1 VCNYCGCR
9 EIRTV
14 GRFMSEHEDLIN
26 LTGELYRA
34 RDNGDA
40 AAVTAVLAR
49 VDGLLHSHTHA
60 EEHGLFTVLRRNSEF
75 TEHVDTLCHE
85 HTGLEAMAEEIRR
98 GDLDVIDEFV
108 YALREHMDK
117 EDNGLFPAAAIE
129 LEGPDWEEVVDLT
142 EQADEASGAL
152 RR

>member
-1 VCNYCGCR
+1 MCNYCGCR

-14 GRFMSEHEDLIN
+14 GRFMTEHEDLIN

-34 RDNGDA
+34 RDSGDA
-40 AAVTAVLAR
+40 AAVDAVLER
-49 VDGLLHSHTHA
+49 LGGLLHSHTHA
-60 EEHGLFTVLRRNSEF
+60 EEQGLFAVLRRSPEF

-85 HTGLEAMAEEIRR
+85 HTGLDALAEEIRR
-98 GDLDVIDEFV
+98 GDFAVIDEFV
-108 YALREHMDK
+108 FALREHMDK

-142 EQADEASGAL
+142 TQADEASGAL

>member
-1 VCNYCGCR
+1 M
-9 EIRTV
+9 T
-14 GRFMSEHEDLIN
+14 EHEDLIN

-34 RDNGDA
+34 RDKGDA
-40 AAVTAVLAR
+40 AAVAVALQGLDR
-49 VDGLLHSHTHA
+49 LLHSHTRA
-60 EEHGLFTVLRRNSEF
+60 EEHGLFAVLRRSPEF

-85 HTGLEAMAEEIRR
+85 HTGLGAMAEEIRR

-129 LEGPDWEEVVDLT
+129 LEGPDWEEVVELT
-142 EQADEASGAL
+142 SQADEGAAAP
-152 RR
+152 RP

>member
-1 VCNYCGCR
+1 M
-9 EIRTV
+9 T
-14 GRFMSEHEDLIN
+14 EHEDLIN

-34 RDNGDA
+34 RDKGDPDGVEA
-40 AAVTAVLAR
+40 ALAR
-49 VDGLLHSHTHA
+49 VDRLLHSHTHA
-60 EEHGLFTVLRRNSEF
+60 EEHGLFAVLRRNPEF

-85 HTGLEAMAEEIRR
+85 HTGLGAMAEEIRR

-108 YALREHMDK
+108 FALREHMDK

-142 EQADEASGAL
+142 EQADERSGTL
-152 RR
+152 RH